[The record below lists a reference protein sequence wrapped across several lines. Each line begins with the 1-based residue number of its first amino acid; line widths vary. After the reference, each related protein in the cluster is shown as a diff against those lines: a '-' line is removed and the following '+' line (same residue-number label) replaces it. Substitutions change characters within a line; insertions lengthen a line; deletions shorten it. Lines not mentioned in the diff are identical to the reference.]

1 MRKGN
6 DDIDWSPL
14 RYECTESIKY
24 RIDGTILS
32 TNDRWNTEL
41 NNQLNL
47 NHKLLKYN
55 RKQTLQGVIDG
66 LKSKRGK
73 EASWT
78 LKDVRDLLGKW
89 SSMHDDGSGHTVY
102 YPFYGI
108 VVYFLQ
114 KKLALLNK

>member
-24 RIDGTILS
+24 RIDGTIFS
-32 TNDRWNTEL
+32 TNDRWNKEL

-55 RKQTLQGVIDG
+55 RKQTLQGVIAG
-66 LKSKRGK
+66 LESKRGK
-73 EASWT
+73 GTSWT
-78 LKDVRDLLGKW
+78 LKDVRDQLAKW
-89 SSMHDDGSGHTVY
+89 STMHDDGSGHAVY